1 MASTIGEPTV
11 LVCAYAHVLCTRSHR
26 VNLYGN
32 RAQSR
37 ITSYRI
43 LSNCGLRRVN
53 RNYPSAW
60 SRARAR
66 AHSAARVALLPP
78 FVCNLM
84 LFNKQRFSRS
94 LARSFYSHLSLVVA
108 RHSSSRLRIARDY
121 PLPRFR
127 GEIIT
132 AEERERKGEVKI
144 ATTSAQ
150 RAICLSA
157 KLQGALE
164 VAPMTDFVGY
174 NV

>member
-1 MASTIGEPTV
+1 MIIGEDDDAIKMASTIGEPTV
-11 LVCAYAHVLCTRSHR
+11 LVCARSRIVYAFSHR

-60 SRARAR
+60 SRERAR
-66 AHSAARVALLPP
+66 TLRPRVALLPP

-121 PLPRFR
+121 PLFPASAERSSRRRSGR
-127 GEIIT
+127 G
-132 AEERERKGEVKI
+132 KGK
-144 ATTSAQ
+144 
-150 RAICLSA
+150 
-157 KLQGALE
+157 
-164 VAPMTDFVGY
+164 
-174 NV
+174 